1 MKTLYNNFAALIL
14 AALIVLG
21 GCGSQQTNQRRFFTS
36 GNREADERADQRMA
50 NAQQLK
56 DANGA
61 KPAVAEV
68 QKPLYDRLG
77 GEKGINAIVDD
88 WISRAIADPRVNW
101 ERKDVKKGGILHREK
116 SVEWQPTEEKIAE
129 MKKHIVQF
137 FSLSTGGPSFYDG
150 KEMKQAHTGMR
161 ITNPEFDAAV
171 GDLKATL
178 DKLTIPDKDH
188 RELLAIIETTR
199 TQIVEER

>member
-178 DKLTIPDKDH
+178 DKLTIPDKDQ